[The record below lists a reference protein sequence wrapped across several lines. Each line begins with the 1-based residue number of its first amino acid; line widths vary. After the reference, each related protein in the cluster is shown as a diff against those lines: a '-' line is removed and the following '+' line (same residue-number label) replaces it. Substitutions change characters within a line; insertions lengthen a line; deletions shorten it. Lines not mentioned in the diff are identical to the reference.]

1 MCKERSADTKEEI
14 NPGKE
19 SNTVNTTSDIER
31 YCTIQESITQS
42 FKEIKLI
49 SEDMLPKKTWNDY
62 LKEHNNEDTKGK

>member
-1 MCKERSADTKEEI
+1 M
-14 NPGKE
+14 
-19 SNTVNTTSDIER
+19 NTTSDIER

-49 SEDMLPKKTWNDY
+49 REDMLPKKTWNDY